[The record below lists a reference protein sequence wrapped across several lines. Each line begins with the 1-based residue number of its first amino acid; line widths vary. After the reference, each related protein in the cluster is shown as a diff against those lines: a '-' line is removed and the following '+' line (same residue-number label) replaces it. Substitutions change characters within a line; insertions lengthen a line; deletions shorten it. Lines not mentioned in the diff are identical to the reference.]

1 MSALDMWHLF
11 AAAQRRR
18 LEQWSSP
25 AQLAEIRLR
34 RLRRLAGLAVRAPY
48 YREAFQR
55 AGLTP
60 GELTETSLES
70 LPVLEKAALRASESG
85 QTLAEPEAKLFPIN
99 TSGSTG
105 IPLQVLRHQRDQ
117 AEVSALWAR
126 VFSAYGQRMFDRQ
139 VNVGSGRSVAKKGP
153 VVKLRELG
161 ILPQL
166 HQLASFDPPDRQI
179 ALLRSVKPQMIS
191 AYAVGLELLAE
202 AVLDAGVTDIRP
214 RVVYTSGT
222 ALTPRCRELT
232 RKAFGVEPLDVY
244 AANEVGPIAWECP
257 THRGALHLN
266 DDAQI
271 TEIVDEDGR
280 RVPDGVSGQ
289 VVVTQLVCTAQPLI
303 RYRIGDLSS
312 IRGAPCECGRGL
324 RLMEPVEGRT
334 RHIIRAP
341 DGRIINTITV
351 SSILSSADEIRR
363 YQVRQMTPR
372 DLRILVVPSS
382 HWVDGSEDAVRTRFI
397 ERLGHAFNYEIVPV
411 DDLPLAPGGKFQ
423 TIVPLEPQKGAPTS
437 PAAESATQ
445 SPRARADSE

>member
-18 LEQWSSP
+18 REQWNSP
-25 AQLAEIRLR
+25 ERLKQIQLR
-34 RLRRLAGLAVRAPY
+34 RLRALAAVAVRAPY
-48 YREAFQR
+48 YRAAFEK
-55 AGLTP
+55 ANLAPGDLTP
-60 GELTETSLES
+60 DALER
-70 LPVLEKAALRASESG
+70 LPILEKASLRASESRE
-85 QTLAEPEAKLFPIN
+85 TLAQPDAKLFPIN

-105 IPLQVLRHQRDQ
+105 VPLQLLRDQRDQ

-126 VFSAYGQRMFDRQ
+126 IFAAYGRRTFDRQ

-153 VVKLRELG
+153 VVMLRQWG

-179 ALLRSVKPQMIS
+179 ALLRRVRPQMIS

-202 AVLDAGVTDIRP
+202 AVLEAGVTDIRP
-214 RVVYTSGT
+214 RVIYTSGT

-271 TEIVDEDGR
+271 TEIVDDNGR

-289 VVVTQLVCTAQPLI
+289 VVVTQLVCTAQPLM

-312 IRGAPCECGRGL
+312 IGGERCECGRGL
-324 RLMEPVEGRT
+324 RLMQPVEGRT
-334 RHIIRAP
+334 LHVIRAP
-341 DGRIINTITV
+341 DGRVINTITV
-351 SSILSSADEIRR
+351 SSILASAEEIRR
-363 YQVRQMTPR
+363 YQVRQLSPS
-372 DLRILVVPSS
+372 DLRVLVVPSS
-382 HWVDGSEDAVRTRFI
+382 RWVDGSEVAVRARFVD
-397 ERLGHAFNYEIVPV
+397 RLGDAFNYEIVRV
-411 DDLPLAPGGKFQ
+411 DDLPLAPSGKFQ
-423 TIVPLEPQKGAPTS
+423 TIVPLEAPAS
-437 PAAESATQ
+437 PAS
-445 SPRARADSE
+445 